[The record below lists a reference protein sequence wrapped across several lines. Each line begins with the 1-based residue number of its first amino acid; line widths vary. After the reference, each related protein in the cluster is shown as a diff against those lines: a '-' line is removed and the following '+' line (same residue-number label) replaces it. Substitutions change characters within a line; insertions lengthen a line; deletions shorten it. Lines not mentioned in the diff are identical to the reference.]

1 MKAGEKENLIRVLLI
16 GAGKGGAS
24 ILKELSLLDNVRVE
38 GVADLNPKASGAL
51 LARERGIPVW
61 QDFRPMLKLRDYD
74 VVIEATGLREISKEI
89 QREKR
94 PDSVLIVAEAA
105 LLMMRLIERHEEL
118 RDIKRDVIRLSAI
131 MDAAQE
137 GIQMADNAGT
147 ILYTNKAFG
156 EITKT
161 SAGERIGKNV
171 FDVSPDGALS
181 EVLRTGRP
189 VLGKI
194 NKVQSTGV
202 EVISNASPLIVN
214 GNIQGAVALFRNI
227 SDMKKISR
235 KLEESQEVIRNLKE
249 EIRELTAP
257 RYSFEDIIGKSAAL
271 ERQLQIARFAA
282 KDAETILLT
291 GESGTGKELL
301 AHALHAYGSRAGGP
315 FVKVDCAAIPA
326 NLLESTL
333 FGYEKGAYTGA
344 VKSKMGKFE
353 LAWGGTIFLDEI
365 GELELG
371 LQSKLLRVLQDREM
385 ERVGGSYPIKAN
397 VRVIAAT
404 NKNLLD
410 EVAKGTF
417 RLDLYYRLNLIS
429 IELPPLRQ
437 RKGDIPLLAAH
448 MLEKFNS
455 RYNKE
460 CCLSQE
466 ALQVLEEYRWP
477 GNIREL
483 NNFIERMVILS
494 PVPYITEET
503 VRFTLSMGRDSEPE
517 EEENLQGPLTL
528 REIEKRAITQAL
540 ERNGTSL
547 AGKKQA
553 ARELGIS
560 LATLYNKM
568 NKKNSNS
575 LKRGF

>member
-540 ERNGTSL
+540 ERYGTSL

>member
-1 MKAGEKENLIRVLLI
+1 MNVRVAKDLIRVLLI
-16 GAGKGGAS
+16 GGGQGGLS
-24 ILKELSLLDNVRVE
+24 ILKELSLLDNVQVL
-38 GVADLNPKASGAL
+38 GLADLNPQAPGA
-51 LARERGIPVW
+51 AEAKRRGIPVW
-61 QDFRPMLKLRDYD
+61 RDFHPMLRLKDYD
-74 VVIEATGLREISKEI
+74 VVVEATGVPDIHLEIE
-89 QREKR
+89 REKR

-137 GIQMADNAGT
+137 GIQMADNEGT
-147 ILYTNKAFG
+147 ILYINKAFA
-156 EITKT
+156 EITKNNP
-161 SAGERIGKNV
+161 SERIGKNV
-171 FDVSPDGALS
+171 FDVSPNGALA
-181 EVLRTGRP
+181 EVLRTGKP
-189 VLGKI
+189 VVGKL
-194 NKVQSTGV
+194 NKVLNTGV
-202 EVISNASPLIVN
+202 EVMSNASPLIVN
-214 GNIQGAVALFRNI
+214 GNMQGAVVLFRNV

-249 EIRELTAP
+249 EIRELAAP
-257 RYSFEDIIGKSAAL
+257 RYSFEDIIGKSQAL
-271 ERQLQIARFAA
+271 EKQLQIARFAA

-301 AHALHAYGSRAGGP
+301 AHALHGYGSRSGGP
-315 FVKVDCAAIPA
+315 FVKVDCAAIPG

-365 GELELG
+365 GELELA
-371 LQSKLLRVLQDREM
+371 LQSKLLRVLQDREL
-385 ERVGGSYPIKAN
+385 ERVGASYPIKAN

-410 EVAKGTF
+410 EVSKGTF

-429 IELPPLRQ
+429 IELPPLRS
-437 RKGDIPLLAAH
+437 RREDIPLLAAH
-448 MLEKFNS
+448 MLAKFNA
-455 RYNKE
+455 RYDKE
-460 CCLSQE
+460 CQLSPE
-466 ALQVLEEYRWP
+466 GLRVLEEYRWP

-494 PVPYITEET
+494 PSPYISEEM
-503 VRFTLSMGRDSEPE
+503 VRFAFSGVAESEFETRLSEKERV
-517 EEENLQGPLTL
+517 LTL
-528 REIEKRAITQAL
+528 KEIEMNAIRQAL
-540 ERNGTSL
+540 ERNGESL
-547 AGKKQA
+547 AGKRQA

-568 NKKNSNS
+568 NKEK
-575 LKRGF
+575 

>member
-1 MKAGEKENLIRVLLI
+1 MKSRGAKDLIKVLLI
-16 GAGKGGAS
+16 GGGKGGLS
-24 ILKELSLLDNVRVE
+24 ILKELNLLDNVQVL
-38 GVADLNPKASGAL
+38 GLADLNPRAPGAV
-51 LARERGIPVW
+51 LARDWGIPVW
-61 QDFRPMLKLRDYD
+61 QDFRPMLKLKNYD
-74 VVIEATGLREISKEI
+74 VIIEATGVPDIHVEI
-89 QREKR
+89 EKHKD

-118 RDIKRDVIRLSAI
+118 RDIKRDVIRLSSI

-137 GIQMADNAGT
+137 GIQMADNEGT
-147 ILYTNKAFG
+147 ILYINKAFA
-156 EITKT
+156 EITKNDQ
-161 SAGERIGKNV
+161 SERIGKNV
-171 FDVSPDGALS
+171 FDVSPNGALA
-181 EVLRTGRP
+181 EVLRTGKP
-189 VLGKI
+189 VMGMR
-194 NKVQSTGV
+194 NKVMNTGV
-202 EVISNASPLIVN
+202 EVISNASPLLVN
-214 GNIQGAVALFRNI
+214 GKMQGAVVLFRNI
-227 SDMKKISR
+227 TDMKKISR
-235 KLEESQEVIRNLKE
+235 KLEESQEVIRSLKE
-249 EIRELTAP
+249 EIRELAAP
-257 RYSFEDIIGKSAAL
+257 RYSFEDIIGKSPAL
-271 ERQLQIARFAA
+271 EKQLQIARFAA

-301 AHALHAYGSRAGGP
+301 AHALHGYGSRAGGP

-365 GELELG
+365 GELELS
-371 LQSKLLRVLQDREM
+371 LQAKLLRVLQDREM

-404 NKNLLD
+404 NKNLPE
-410 EVAKGTF
+410 EVARGTF

-437 RKGDIPLLAAH
+437 RKGDIPLLAEY
-448 MLEKFNS
+448 MLNKFNG

-460 CCLSQE
+460 CRLSPE
-466 ALQVLEEYRWP
+466 ALRVLEEYRWP

-494 PVPYITEET
+494 QSPYITEEM
-503 VRFTLSMGRDSEPE
+503 VRFAFSGTSEGDFGEGKPEGLMTLK
-517 EEENLQGPLTL
+517 
-528 REIEKRAITQAL
+528 EIEMNAIRQAL
-540 ERNGTSL
+540 ERNGVSL

-560 LATLYNKM
+560 LATLYNKLP
-568 NKKNSNS
+568 KEK
-575 LKRGF
+575 

>member
-171 FDVSPDGALS
+171 FDVSPDVYVYLL
-181 EVLRTGRP
+181 LRTGRP